1 MDRHIHPSGTLP
13 AGGSTLAGVRQRIG
27 GKRWHRGVIL
37 AAGLGILL
45 AGFSPG
51 AGGQEE
57 SRRAAAYRTAVTD
70 ARRWMSKRDLEQ
82 AAQALRAARENARTD
97 QEEHEVQ
104 RLETLLEYLR
114 QFWQLTIKGAQKL
127 EAGQEI
133 EVQLAQSK
141 TVFRKVKVAVVEAV
155 PGGMKLRVEG
165 VTRLYRW
172 ETMPTEIVLALA
184 RSSLA
189 KDNVSKVV
197 LGAFLAVD
205 EKGDREQARKLWQEA
220 IQAGLD
226 IGDLLAELDAAE
238 AAAKK
243 PPLPKETE
251 LQEVEKA
258 IKEEYDRSYA
268 RATTAPAKEELARK
282 LLADA
287 QKTTDPQ
294 KRFVLLR
301 EARDLAASAC
311 AIHLASS
318 AIDQLA
324 QHYQIDPIQ
333 MKLQMLQKA
342 AEGARSPFQYRDVTL
357 LSLNLAEE
365 ALRNRRQADAQ
376 TALRLA
382 KQTARNSKSRDLML
396 QAIAAEEKL
405 LGKKEKK

>member
-1 MDRHIHPSGTLP
+1 MDRYTHPSGTLP
-13 AGGSTLAGVRQRIG
+13 VRCSTFAEVRQRIG
-27 GKRWHRGVIL
+27 GNRWKRLAIL
-37 AAGLGILL
+37 AVGLGLL
-45 AGFSPG
+45 LVGLSQG
-51 AGGQEE
+51 ADGQEE
-57 SRRAAAYRTAVTD
+57 GRRAAAFRTAVTD
-70 ARRWMSKRDLEQ
+70 ARRWMSKRDLDQ
-82 AAQALRAARENARTD
+82 AGQALRLARENAHGER
-97 QEEHEVQ
+97 EEQEVQ

-127 EAGQEI
+127 EAAQEI
-133 EVQLAQSK
+133 EVEVSRYKRL
-141 TVFRKVKVAVVEAV
+141 KVAVVEV
-155 PGGMKLRVEG
+155 IPGGMKLRVEG

-184 RSSLA
+184 KRSLA
-189 KDNVSKVV
+189 RDNVSKVV

-205 EKGDREQARKLWQEA
+205 EKGDRAQARKLWQEA
-220 IQAGLD
+220 MQAGLD

-238 AAAKK
+238 AATKK
-243 PPLPKETE
+243 PPIPKEAE
-251 LQEVEKA
+251 LQTVEKA
-258 IKEEYDRSYA
+258 IKEEYARSYA

-282 LLADA
+282 LFADA

-294 KRFVLLR
+294 RRFVMLR
-301 EARDLAASAC
+301 EARDLAASAG
-311 AIHLASS
+311 AIQLASS

-324 QHYQIDPIQ
+324 QHHQIDTLQ

-342 AEGARSPFQYRDVTL
+342 AEAARSPFQYRDVTL

-382 KQTARNSKSRDLML
+382 KETARNSKSRDLML

-405 LGKKEKK
+405 LGKKKK